1 MEFTEQSCE
10 EPQAFSNKD
19 IACFY
24 CIVFAYT
31 ALQMFSVLR
40 VLNPFKCP
48 IFLLIAFLPLACQQ
62 VSGVHFPSLSFSLL
76 TFFFFPLSP
85 FPHFNIQSLCLRIQE
100 TLSSLKSQQKC
111 AYLTSCNIYK
121 LLSVY
126 PSPFFVFCDIQHF
139 LQRM

>member
-62 VSGVHFPSLSFSLL
+62 VSGVHSPSLPLFLSPQFFS
-76 TFFFFPLSP
+76 LSP
-85 FPHFNIQSLCLRIQE
+85 FPHFSMQSICLRIQE
-100 TLSSLKSQQKC
+100 TLCSLKNQQKC
-111 AYLTSCNIYK
+111 AYLTLCNIYK
-121 LLSVY
+121 LLSFS
-126 PSPFFVFCDIQHF
+126 PPFFVFCDIQHF